1 MYSKENFKKDIIRY
15 EEEKLEALKL
25 YPPFLDE
32 IEVIREKYKIGPNYY
47 LEQEDGS
54 KDYALSGLD
63 TFINQ
68 GIFYNG
74 NIVINYDEFVQQ
86 LNEKFKK
93 KYSLENRADYLIF
106 LTYLIYDRELTLE
119 EYFHYININEKNQ
132 FLVKLEKD
140 LFQKSKQRQYNI
152 LKDNKK
158 EIELFRKQ
166 FEVKN
171 NNFIDD
177 FGYNYL
183 KFKKYFLNIECF
195 CAQPFLIDVKNILD
209 NNKFEILN
217 SKNIWDF
224 YLIYDYIVA
233 IDNTNIKD
241 CKYSEEFNRLSEYFL
256 PKTYEKF
263 DDYLKNIYYD
273 KEYYYLKISK
283 NLNKKT
289 MEIVI
294 NNIKNDIFVK
304 KNNSGLYQF
313 YRDKFV
319 YEKYREYK
327 EKGKTN
333 TDFLNDLCNKYKETD
348 FFKSISLCEDQDYT
362 TKMSTI
368 KNIIKSYEN
377 KKEKFKKG
385 NF

>member
-54 KDYALSGLD
+54 KDYTLSGLD

-132 FLVKLEKD
+132 FLVNLEKD